1 MCGIIAVV
9 RRPSDRPIPAPSEI
23 EALLDE
29 SARAL
34 VVVLE
39 RPLAAEV
46 VELVVVA
53 AERAGAADR
62 LLRGLPGLRAMLGS
76 SALRASIE
84 HQSLALEEQILQFER
99 RLDREGAAMTGE
111 TLEALNAGLI
121 ALKDAVW
128 GLRRDRLRAAL
139 GVEALAGS
147 VAGPAAVA
155 VHFSVHQALSAI
167 DRLEVRG
174 RDSAGLHILVRD
186 HGLDLG
192 APAVRAA
199 LAERTVDPLF
209 SSLAVRTPEGHLS
222 FVYKTAAEIGELGD
236 NTRDLRAAISGD
248 PLLRQALGNDAAEAV
263 VLGHTRWA
271 SVGIVSEPNAHPLNS
286 DQLDDRAGA
295 YVTAVLNGDVDNYA
309 DLKAVDGL
317 LIAPE
322 ITTDAKVIPT
332 LTSRSVADGDEVS
345 EAFRRTV
352 NRLEG
357 SVAIAA
363 GVASE
368 PSDLLLALRGS
379 GQALY
384 VGLAEDAF
392 VVASEPYG
400 VVEETDTY
408 LRLDG
413 DVPVDPANPA
423 SQGQFVALRGA
434 SAGAVE
440 GIERWAYDGT
450 EIPVRSDTSWW
461 PRSPPGTSIGG
472 TRRTTS

>member
-1 MCGIIAVV
+1 M
-9 RRPSDRPIPAPSEI
+9 
-23 EALLDE
+23 
-29 SARAL
+29 
-34 VVVLE
+34 
-39 RPLAAEV
+39 
-46 VELVVVA
+46 
-53 AERAGAADR
+53 
-62 LLRGLPGLRAMLGS
+62 
-76 SALRASIE
+76 
-84 HQSLALEEQILQFER
+84 
-99 RLDREGAAMTGE
+99 
-111 TLEALNAGLI
+111 
-121 ALKDAVW
+121 
-128 GLRRDRLRAAL
+128 
-139 GVEALAGS
+139 
-147 VAGPAAVA
+147 
-155 VHFSVHQALSAI
+155 
-167 DRLEVRG
+167 
-174 RDSAGLHILVRD
+174 AGLHILVRD

-384 VGLAEDAF
+384 IGLAEDAF

-413 DVPVDPANPA
+413 DVPLDPANPA

-450 EIPVRSDTSWW
+450 GIPVRSDHLVVAQITTRDIDRGDAPHYLLKEIGEAAGSFRKTLRGKLLDG
-461 PRSPPGTSIGG
+461 PEGLGVHLGDDVVPPVVRAASPTGRSPACW
-472 TRRTTS
+472 

>member
-1 MCGIIAVV
+1 M
-9 RRPSDRPIPAPSEI
+9 
-23 EALLDE
+23 
-29 SARAL
+29 
-34 VVVLE
+34 
-39 RPLAAEV
+39 
-46 VELVVVA
+46 
-53 AERAGAADR
+53 
-62 LLRGLPGLRAMLGS
+62 
-76 SALRASIE
+76 
-84 HQSLALEEQILQFER
+84 
-99 RLDREGAAMTGE
+99 
-111 TLEALNAGLI
+111 
-121 ALKDAVW
+121 
-128 GLRRDRLRAAL
+128 
-139 GVEALAGS
+139 
-147 VAGPAAVA
+147 
-155 VHFSVHQALSAI
+155 
-167 DRLEVRG
+167 
-174 RDSAGLHILVRD
+174 
-186 HGLDLG
+186 
-192 APAVRAA
+192 
-199 LAERTVDPLF
+199 DPLF

-236 NTRDLRAAISGD
+236 NTRDLRAAISRD
-248 PLLRQALGNDAAEAV
+248 PLLRQALGNDAAQAV

-286 DQLDDRAGA
+286 DQLDERAGT

-309 DLKAVDGL
+309 DLKAMDGL
-317 LIAPE
+317 RIAAE

-332 LTSRSVADGDEVS
+332 LTSRSVADGDEVH

-368 PSDLLLALRGS
+368 PADLLLALRGS

-384 VGLAEDAF
+384 IGLAEDAF

-423 SQGQFVALRGA
+423 SQGQLVALRGA

-450 EIPVRSDTSWW
+450 EIPVRSDHLAVAQITTRDIDRGDAPHYLLKEIGEAAGSFRKTLRGKLLDGPEGLSVHLGDDVVPPAVRAGIADGSVTRLLVIGQGTAAVAGRALVEAMGTLAPAPTCAPKPCWRRSSPGSSCETTCPTRWW
-461 PRSPPGTSIGG
+461 SP
-472 TRRTTS
+472 